1 MDVSKGL
8 SFSYKVGYQFQNFSI
23 SYILLEFFAI
33 RQPQLKRRPIS
44 LVAKMSVGNIYQL
57 LPSSKMTNGE
67 GLVIWSKQDLRL
79 QRFQSATK
87 Q

>member
-1 MDVSKGL
+1 M
-8 SFSYKVGYQFQNFSI
+8 Y
-23 SYILLEFFAI
+23 LEFSAI
-33 RQPQLKRRPIS
+33 RQPQQKRRPIS
-44 LVAKMSVGNIYQL
+44 LVAKMSAGNIYQL

-67 GLVIWSKQDLRL
+67 GLVIWSKQDLPL